1 MENSGFMLTEE
12 DKKNIVDFLGEDF
25 EDDEDFEEYE
35 NNEDFDEYENIED
48 GEYENFPSRPNLF
61 DLDLMF
67 VVVKDERGNNK
78 LVACGK
84 DVHSCVIVKDE
95 QGNDKLVA
103 CGEGALS
110 AETKNPEVEN
120 TVPVKPC
127 RYGAECHGLKNG
139 RCPFNH
145 PEPVAKTTKPCK
157 YGFECYGFKNGR
169 CPFIHN

>member
-1 MENSGFMLTEE
+1 MCC
-12 DKKNIVDFLGEDF
+12 
-25 EDDEDFEEYE
+25 
-35 NNEDFDEYENIED
+35 
-48 GEYENFPSRPNLF
+48 
-61 DLDLMF
+61 MF
-67 VVVKDERGNNK
+67 CPLIMNK
-78 LVACGK
+78 RT
-84 DVHSCVIVKDE
+84 SSIF
-95 QGNDKLVA
+95 
-103 CGEGALS
+103 
-110 AETKNPEVEN
+110 ETKNPEVEN